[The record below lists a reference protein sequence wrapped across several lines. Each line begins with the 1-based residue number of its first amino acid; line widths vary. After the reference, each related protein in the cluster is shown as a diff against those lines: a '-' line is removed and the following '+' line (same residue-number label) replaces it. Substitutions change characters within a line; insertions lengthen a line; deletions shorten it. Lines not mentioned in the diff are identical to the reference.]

1 MEQALAAVRR
11 LPAVDGLVEQL
22 LVRDDVA
29 QPVGAEQQEI
39 PRLELLLVQ
48 ICPDALLRAQCPGD
62 QVLPGM
68 STGLLGGDVPRATM
82 SSTTEWSRV
91 RRVIPSSL
99 M

>member
-29 QPVGAEQQEI
+29 QPVGAEQQEV

-48 ICPDALLRAQCPGD
+48 ICPDALLSIS
-62 QVLPGM
+62 LPTYVCTTLM
-68 STGLLGGDVPRATM
+68 LPDWKVWPKSCSTAD
-82 SSTTEWSRV
+82 SKE
-91 RRVIPSSL
+91 
-99 M
+99 

>member
-29 QPVGAEQQEI
+29 QPVGAEQQEV

-48 ICPDALLRAQCPGD
+48 ICPDALLRAQGPCNQVFPGD
-62 QVLPGM
+62 EYGP
-68 STGLLGGDVPRATM
+68 PRG
-82 SSTTEWSRV
+82 
-91 RRVIPSSL
+91 
-99 M
+99 